1 MHRCVSGNGAEERS
15 VSTKNE
21 RPIRLFWWAYV
32 ASAII
37 TTGCVCIFAVFKSLI
52 HAVCPTDASQQSF
65 SSNQSQ
71 SITASL
77 AWAAAAVVV
86 NSAFLVVRSRD
97 KQGLGLAAAICEKWQ
112 PAYFLIVSIEKIV
125 FLAVGDAGNITD
137 NSASCAFSLF
147 QHDQILAT
155 ELLMTA
161 ALLLFF
167 LSSIC
172 CDYDPG
178 FTPSMRRCSYFAA
191 ALCFVLDLMFSFVW
205 GSLGT
210 ASVQSHVSLGPF
222 AVDISSQ
229 IASCIAAQAVILLH
243 LLYVSWRSLE
253 GRGWAYTSLRFEL
266 VKKHSV
272 AAPSNAPSC
281 SPNISSVNS
290 ISSVKTS
297 LETMQVQDS
306 QDHARSNAFS
316 RLWHRL
322 LQFRARRLLR
332 SQVFAIPCAQ
342 VVETGLATA
351 LCASAPPGLELERPL
366 FRIKFPKVII
376 RFAELHGS
384 LYACVV
390 ASVGLASLI
399 CNQYES
405 THVAMLV
412 LNILVLYGLLGFFSC
427 RRHNI
432 DSVAAKHVATSFR
445 FVSLLVLLL
454 FLFALEIRLSCINQ
468 QSPQAVAAYT
478 IMMMMFILCLL
489 VDCCP
494 NFPPIVQTAISVR
507 KWPIMKPFVKNL

>member
-1 MHRCVSGNGAEERS
+1 
-15 VSTKNE
+15 
-21 RPIRLFWWAYV
+21 
-32 ASAII
+32 
-37 TTGCVCIFAVFKSLI
+37 
-52 HAVCPTDASQQSF
+52 
-65 SSNQSQ
+65 
-71 SITASL
+71 
-77 AWAAAAVVV
+77 
-86 NSAFLVVRSRD
+86 
-97 KQGLGLAAAICEKWQ
+97 
-112 PAYFLIVSIEKIV
+112 
-125 FLAVGDAGNITD
+125 
-137 NSASCAFSLF
+137 
-147 QHDQILAT
+147 
-155 ELLMTA
+155 
-161 ALLLFF
+161 
-167 LSSIC
+167 
-172 CDYDPG
+172 
-178 FTPSMRRCSYFAA
+178 
-191 ALCFVLDLMFSFVW
+191 
-205 GSLGT
+205 
-210 ASVQSHVSLGPF
+210 
-222 AVDISSQ
+222 
-229 IASCIAAQAVILLH
+229 
-243 LLYVSWRSLE
+243 
-253 GRGWAYTSLRFEL
+253 

-281 SPNISSVNS
+281 SPNISSGNS

-297 LETMQVQDS
+297 LETMQGQDS
-306 QDHARSNAFS
+306 RVQAHTNAFS

-332 SQVFAIPCAQ
+332 SRVFAIPCAQ
-342 VVETGLATA
+342 FETSLAAA

-432 DSVAAKHVATSFR
+432 DSVAAKHVVTSFR
-445 FVSLLVLLL
+445 FMSLLLLLL
-454 FLFALEIRLSCINQ
+454 FLFSLEIRLSCINQ

-507 KWPIMKPFVKNL
+507 KWPITKLFVKNLCLTRVLQATWCVIFGVVAYQDASRVLKSSSHADLDCFAKLGAYQVCTAQIFLTVFSNLFFLALQGFASRVFSPGVSMFVNSSVRGWGRVRAAYELNCLSSFQLMYLECNQFFTFKTYQLACSQTHFTCAPDFGLRQVIKCGK